1 MKKYLLLAAAF
12 IVLLSC
18 EKQAGE
24 GGTSTIKGVVMV
36 KEYNGDFSILR
47 DIYPAQDVDVYIIYG
62 DDEVYGDKFQTGYDG
77 KYEFNYLQN
86 GKYTIYSLS
95 KSDTILLTNQLVP
108 VFKEV
113 EVTSKDQVVEVDTI
127 YIIN

>member
-95 KSDTILLTNQLVP
+95 KSDTILLTNELVP

>member
-95 KSDTILLTNQLVP
+95 KSDTILLTNELVP
-108 VFKEV
+108 VFKNV
-113 EVTSKDQVVEVDTI
+113 EVTSKNQEVEVDTI

>member
-108 VFKEV
+108 VIKEV